1 MIFIIKSMNM
11 KKIWALLVFTGVA
24 VGTILLNMVIG
35 FRGTALT
42 EQVEQFHRLVQ
53 NQLEPSIGVWLRICF
68 YRMGAAVMILACI
81 RFMGNYYIFYP
92 VVFAMSLSFGY
103 TLSLLSY
110 RYGVTGL
117 VYMFAYT
124 CPQYFVYIPLFV
136 GILREASDRMDRA
149 LPGSLRRT
157 LVIFTIIFAGCLVE
171 SYMNPMVLKIILKNF

>member
-1 MIFIIKSMNM
+1 
-11 KKIWALLVFTGVA
+11 
-24 VGTILLNMVIG
+24 
-35 FRGTALT
+35 
-42 EQVEQFHRLVQ
+42 
-53 NQLEPSIGVWLRICF
+53 
-68 YRMGAAVMILACI
+68 MILACI

-136 GILREASDRMDRA
+136 GILREVSDRMDRA

-171 SYMNPMVLKIILKNF
+171 SYMNPMVLKIIMKNF

>member
-1 MIFIIKSMNM
+1 M

-117 VYMFAYT
+117 VYMSPVFCLYSAVCGNPSGSIRPDGPGASGKPAADIGHFYHNF
-124 CPQYFVYIPLFV
+124 CRLF
-136 GILREASDRMDRA
+136 GGKLYEPHGAENYYEK
-149 LPGSLRRT
+149 
-157 LVIFTIIFAGCLVE
+157 F
-171 SYMNPMVLKIILKNF
+171 LK